1 MSKHQHWSAM
11 SETGT
16 KLGIQILLFIYTLF
30 GRKGFRLLLRPVIF
44 YYWLFSRKHRQ
55 ASNQYLQKLKATY
68 PAIANDSKLNSF
80 NHLTYFAE
88 SLLHKIMAWKGNI
101 QLSDLHF
108 HLPPQLADKGDLRS
122 VMLLGS
128 HLGDLEL
135 CRALST
141 QIPNI
146 KVTALVFTKHAM
158 RFNEILKE
166 YQSAPQGEFDL
177 LQVDEISPATLIL
190 LQQRIEEGHI
200 IVIVGDRTSIQGQSQ
215 NNSYRTTFLGE
226 EADFPQGPYILA
238 HLLKVPVY
246 LIFAL
251 RHSTE
256 VGKFDLYLE
265 HFADQVHLPR
275 KARETNGVQPYV
287 EKYVKRLEHYCQHSP
302 LEWFNFYD
310 FWRK

>member
-1 MSKHQHWSAM
+1 MSKATHWSNM

-16 KLGIQILLFIYTLF
+16 KLGIQILLFIYQLCGKT
-30 GRKGFRLLLRPVIF
+30 GFRMLLRPVIF
-44 YYWLFSRKHRQ
+44 YYWLFSRKHRN
-55 ASNQYLQKLKATY
+55 ASQQYLTKLKAYY
-68 PAIANDSKLNSF
+68 PELKSNRQLNSI

-88 SLLHKIMAWKGNI
+88 SILHKIMAWKGNI
-101 QLSDLHF
+101 QLDDLYF
-108 HLPPQLADKGDLRS
+108 HLPESIAEKGDLRS

-135 CRALST
+135 CRALSSK
-141 QIPNI
+141 IPNI
-146 KVTALVFTKHAM
+146 KVTALVFTKHAV
-158 RFNEILKE
+158 RFNELLKQ
-166 YQSAPQGEFDL
+166 YQTTEQGEFDL

-190 LQQRIEEGHI
+190 LQQRIEQGHI
-200 IVIVGDRTSIQGQSQ
+200 IVIVGDRISIQDPSQ
-215 NNSYRTTFLGE
+215 NNCVRATFLGE

-251 RHSTE
+251 RHPTQT
-256 VGKFDLYLE
+256 GKFDLYLE
-265 HFADQVHLPR
+265 HFADQIHLPR
-275 KARETNGVQPYV
+275 RARQNHGVQPYV
-287 EKYVKRLEHYCQHSP
+287 EKYVQRLTHYCRQSP